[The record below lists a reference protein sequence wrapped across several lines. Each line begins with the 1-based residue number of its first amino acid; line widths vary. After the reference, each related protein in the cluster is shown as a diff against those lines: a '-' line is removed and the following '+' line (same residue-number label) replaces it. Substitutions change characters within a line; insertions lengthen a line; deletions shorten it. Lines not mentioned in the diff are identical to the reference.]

1 MRKAARIADKFA
13 TWKRAASVVVLTV
26 LLALAGCG
34 ASPSPSAIPLPTV
47 TPAASST
54 TRTGCIGAECAG
66 SSPTPL
72 PATAVLTTTAPP
84 TPPPPTPAAVVRTAV
99 PVVSPSR
106 AVTVSATASSTILY
120 RADFRTW
127 FTGEEGGQYPVR
139 AGVDVSTGEY
149 RLALTDPQG
158 GYVNYRTAPEEH
170 AFKDFRLDV
179 DVRRVQ
185 GPDQGFYGVVFR
197 IQSAVPGAKMIE
209 RYLLTISG
217 DGFLTFNH
225 IGADGTVV
233 RVAPR
238 TEVPVIAKGSKTNHL
253 TIVCKGTTFTLAING
268 QDVGT
273 YIGPGAS
280 GGSVGVTIGTVPS
293 NIRPNNVEAAFS
305 NLVLSSIP

>member
-1 MRKAARIADKFA
+1 M
-13 TWKRAASVVVLTV
+13 
-26 LLALAGCG
+26 
-34 ASPSPSAIPLPTV
+34 
-47 TPAASST
+47 
-54 TRTGCIGAECAG
+54 
-66 SSPTPL
+66 
-72 PATAVLTTTAPP
+72 
-84 TPPPPTPAAVVRTAV
+84 
-99 PVVSPSR
+99 
-106 AVTVSATASSTILY
+106 SATASSTILY

-127 FTGEEGGQYPVR
+127 FAGEEGGQYPLR
-139 AGVDVSTGEY
+139 AGVDASTGEY

-170 AFKDFRLDV
+170 VFKDFQLDV

-197 IQSAVPGAKMIE
+197 VQSAVPGAKMIE
-209 RYLLTISG
+209 RYLLIISG

-238 TEVPVIAKGSKTNHL
+238 TEVSAIVEGSRTNHL
-253 TIVCKGTTFTLAING
+253 TIVCKGTTFRLAING
-268 QDVGT
+268 QNLGT
-273 YIGPGAS
+273 YTGPAAS

-293 NIRPNNVEAAFS
+293 STRPNNVEAAFS